1 MSRKK
6 SSKKPRKMAV
16 GIGIEAGSNIE
27 FRWDQK
33 AQELSYRV
41 KKERKTVK
49 PVNTMVSMF
58 YDRPNKNPKIITESS
73 SPTLPPLL
81 NFDEVLTS
89 AAFLIGAEEKDL
101 ACRVVRTCFE
111 LHFYSSANEERS
123 IKCPSQRDVLL
134 YQQHLLS

>member
-89 AAFLIGAEEKDL
+89 GTLLTRETL
-101 ACRVVRTCFE
+101 ARK
-111 LHFYSSANEERS
+111 AN
-123 IKCPSQRDVLL
+123 
-134 YQQHLLS
+134 